1 MIRVGAC
8 LGRGDARIHDP
19 QAAGVD
25 PVRSPPPAPGRNRH
39 MQAERPT
46 HLIDP
51 VCGMSVDVARA
62 EEAGLLLE
70 HEGRT
75 YAFCRSGCRRAFVED
90 PAAYVAKAEAAI
102 TARPVMGHG
111 LPVIDEGMRRWY
123 ESCSCC
129 LSDAYPEVKAQ
140 LDAERAAAA
149 APPVAAGICEV
160 AETATPAS

>member
-1 MIRVGAC
+1 
-8 LGRGDARIHDP
+8 
-19 QAAGVD
+19 
-25 PVRSPPPAPGRNRH
+25 

-51 VCGMSVDVARA
+51 VCGMTVDVARA

-75 YAFCRSGCRRAFVED
+75 YAFCRAGCRRAFVEE
-90 PAAYVAKAEAAI
+90 PAEYIAKAEAAV
-102 TARPVMGHG
+102 AAPAPVRAGA

-129 LSDAYPEVKAQ
+129 LSDAFPEIKAQ

-149 APPVAAGICEV
+149 EPPVDPGICEV
-160 AETATPAS
+160 AEAAEVPQPVAPAP

>member
-1 MIRVGAC
+1 
-8 LGRGDARIHDP
+8 
-19 QAAGVD
+19 
-25 PVRSPPPAPGRNRH
+25 

-46 HLIDP
+46 HLVDP

-62 EEAGLLLE
+62 EAAGLLLE

-75 YAFCRSGCRRAFVED
+75 WAFCRAGCRRAFVD
-90 PAAYVAKAEAAI
+90 SPAEYIAQAEAAETTL
-102 TARPVMGHG
+102 TATPIAAAG

-123 ESCSCC
+123 ESCACC

-149 APPVAAGICEV
+149 QPPVDPGICEV
-160 AETATPAS
+160 AEAAEPPVPAPAR

>member
-1 MIRVGAC
+1 ME
-8 LGRGDARIHDP
+8 
-19 QAAGVD
+19 
-25 PVRSPPPAPGRNRH
+25 SH

-46 HLIDP
+46 TLIDP
-51 VCGMSVDVARA
+51 VCGMTVDVGRA
-62 EEAGLLLE
+62 EAAGLLLE

-75 YAFCRSGCRRAFVED
+75 YAFCQSGCRRAFVDGPEE
-90 PAAYVAKAEAAI
+90 YVAKAEAA
-102 TARPVMGHG
+102 TAAQAGPKA

-149 APPVAAGICEV
+149 QPPVDAGICEV
-160 AETATPAS
+160 AEAEPLPEPAHAH